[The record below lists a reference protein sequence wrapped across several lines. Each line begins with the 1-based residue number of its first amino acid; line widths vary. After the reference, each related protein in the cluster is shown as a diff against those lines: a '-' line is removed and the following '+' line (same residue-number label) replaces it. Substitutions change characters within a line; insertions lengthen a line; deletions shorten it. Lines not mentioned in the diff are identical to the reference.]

1 VAEVEGGFVAVVKK
15 DVASMHGIPMTE
27 EAFEQLIHVE
37 SPYRYELIGG
47 FAFDMTGSSP
57 EHADIS
63 SNIETLF
70 KEQLG
75 RRGQCRVYREQYVVI
90 PGQPSVIPDVVITCD
105 LADRDKE
112 KRRKPFQIR
121 SPLIAVDVLSPSTEG
136 YDRTEKFLRYQR
148 SPTLEVYMLV
158 SQEKEHVEVYRKATG
173 WTQELFSA
181 GQVIKFEQLDLEL
194 VVEGIYEGVF

>member
-1 VAEVEGGFVAVVKK
+1 MAVVKK

-75 RRGQCRVYREQYVVI
+75 RRGPCRVYREQYVAI

-105 LADRDKE
+105 VQIVIQRKGESHFKYAPAHRSGSAFTQH
-112 KRRKPFQIR
+112 RR
-121 SPLIAVDVLSPSTEG
+121 L
-136 YDRTEKFLRYQR
+136 
-148 SPTLEVYMLV
+148 
-158 SQEKEHVEVYRKATG
+158 
-173 WTQELFSA
+173 
-181 GQVIKFEQLDLEL
+181 
-194 VVEGIYEGVF
+194 